1 MSKQRARDQNPLA
14 FGQPSPTSLGVRGK
28 DGSKDKH
35 EWLKQYSST
44 ADQQALGISSP
55 IPPSHSLNS
64 QFFFEFLLGFYKK
77 SGILAS
83 QAFFLVLKG
92 GLSGDPYET
101 KISLENRRDPA
112 RLKTMFFSLIFWD
125 EIDIQ
130 DGKRWC
136 ERGFLCNSFVLGNN
150 YCILLCKELGTFMRF
165 FFLKKTWVEGW
176 CNQ

>member
-64 QFFFEFLLGFYKK
+64 QIFFEFLLGFYKK

-92 GLSGDPYET
+92 VCMGTLTRLRSRWKIAEIRQDWKPCSSLWSSET
-101 KISLENRRDPA
+101 K
-112 RLKTMFFSLIFWD
+112 LIYKMVNAD
-125 EIDIQ
+125 VNEV
-130 DGKRWC
+130 
-136 ERGFLCNSFVLGNN
+136 S
-150 YCILLCKELGTFMRF
+150 YAILLFWATTIVYCCVRS
-165 FFLKKTWVEGW
+165 
-176 CNQ
+176 